1 MTNNKLPRYQR
12 FVEMT
17 KSKRLP
23 VIAGDLA
30 HDGNQLGYTVPAGA
44 FLTPPRTIFAEIG
57 AVLQTKS
64 WTTWLNRVIDTAFD
78 DLSFLDYEYGW
89 YANALI
95 RSGYFSSGVDPFRI
109 RKWANFEQEFADAE
123 TRFLACATLHDA
135 LLGALLGNSA
145 DRSQIQQAADFVL
158 LAEPKLDMLNHKAA
172 LSIVADNFGREFLDD
187 LILAIRFHQATG
199 QKVEIHVKKLPIFV
213 SDTTM
218 DDCDRLLRYT
228 LANETSLAKAI
239 HSLHNDK
246 HLSFTC
252 DEFWSSPL
260 GFSEIPHGIFLA
272 NTGTIIIKGDLNYRR
287 AIDDVVVAAD
297 TPFTD
302 LPSLP
307 ARPLLSL
314 RSVKSYCLAGVG
326 PHQVDPWEFP
336 MDGSIFLCQEVPA
349 ASRH

>member
-30 HDGNQLGYTVPAGA
+30 HDGKHLGYAVSADA
-44 FLTPPRTIFAEIG
+44 FLVPPHTIFAEIG
-57 AVLQTKS
+57 TVLQTTS
-64 WTTWLNRVIDTAFD
+64 WTRWLDRIIGTEFD

-95 RSGYFSSGVDPFRI
+95 RSGHFSTGIDPFRI
-109 RKWANFEQEFADAE
+109 RKWANFEQEFVDAE
-123 TRFLACATLHDA
+123 SRFSACATLHDA

-158 LAEPKLDMLNHKAA
+158 LAEPKLEMLDRKAT

-187 LILAIRFHQATG
+187 LILAIRFHQETG
-199 QKVEIHVKKLPIFV
+199 QKIEVHVKKLPIFV
-213 SDTTM
+213 SDTTIN
-218 DDCDRLLRYT
+218 DCDRLLQYT
-228 LANETSLAKAI
+228 LKNETKLSEAI
-239 HSLHNDK
+239 NSLHNNK
-246 HLSFTC
+246 KLLFKC

-260 GFSEIPHGIFLA
+260 GFSEIPHEIFQA
-272 NTGTIIIKGDLNYRR
+272 STGTIIIKGDLNYRR

-297 TPFTD
+297 TPFAD

-307 ARPLLSL
+307 RRPLLSL

-326 PHQVDPWEFP
+326 SHQVDPWEFP
-336 MDGSIFLCQEVPA
+336 MDGSIFLAQEVPA
-349 ASRH
+349 AGGH

>member
-30 HDGNQLGYTVPAGA
+30 RDGNHLGYTVSTGA
-44 FLTPPRTIFAEIG
+44 FLVPPRTIFAEIG
-57 AVLQTKS
+57 AALQTTS
-64 WTTWLNRVIDTAFD
+64 WTRWLNRVIDTAFD
-78 DLSFLDYEYGW
+78 DLPFLDYEYCW

-109 RKWANFEQEFADAE
+109 RKWAHFEQEFADAE
-123 TRFLACATLHDA
+123 SRFLTCVTLHDA

-158 LAEPKLDMLNHKAA
+158 LAEPKIEMLDHKATLA
-172 LSIVADNFGREFLDD
+172 IVADNFGREFLDD

-218 DDCDRLLRYT
+218 DDCDRLLQYT
-228 LANETSLAKAI
+228 LKNGSSLSEAI
-239 HSLHNDK
+239 RSLHNDK
-246 HLSFTC
+246 QLSFNC
-252 DEFWSSPL
+252 HEFWSSPL
-260 GFSEIPHGIFLA
+260 GFSEIPHEVFPP
-272 NTGTIIIKGDLNYRR
+272 NTGTIVIKGDLNYRR

-297 TPFTD
+297 TPFAD

-307 ARPLLSL
+307 AQPLLSL
-314 RSVKSYCLAGVG
+314 RSVKSYCLAGAA

-336 MDGSIFLCQEVPA
+336 MDGSIFLGQEVPA
-349 ASRH
+349 ANRH